1 MPDGRIMAAW
11 GHDLR
16 QLHNGEAQQH
26 PTVQGRLTR
35 QLEHWWR
42 MKRPPAGYKP
52 PKRDPVKLDRVAK
65 DWVNALRAVRGE
77 PPLPYMPQP
86 RQALSHQPGFSLMT
100 VRSRARIMHYR
111 ARGSALAI
119 LQRTWFNPAVRVL
132 AGRRVQHVTSLQRA
146 AEILLSEDW
155 PVRGQMWKT
164 ATQAIIHAQAGAIT
178 PNEAKEA
185 FRDAA
190 EEAGVLVK

>member
-1 MPDGRIMAAW
+1 VYDS
-11 GHDLR
+11 
-16 QLHNGEAQQH
+16 E
-26 PTVQGRLTR
+26 
-35 QLEHWWR
+35 
-42 MKRPPAGYKP
+42 
-52 PKRDPVKLDRVAK
+52 
-65 DWVNALRAVRGE
+65 E
-77 PPLPYMPQP
+77 PGSYH
-86 RQALSHQPGFSLMT
+86 ALS
-100 VRSRARIMHYR
+100 

-119 LQRTWFNPAVRVL
+119 LKRTWFNPAVRVL

-146 AEILLSEDW
+146 AEILMSEDW

-185 FRDAA
+185 FMDAA